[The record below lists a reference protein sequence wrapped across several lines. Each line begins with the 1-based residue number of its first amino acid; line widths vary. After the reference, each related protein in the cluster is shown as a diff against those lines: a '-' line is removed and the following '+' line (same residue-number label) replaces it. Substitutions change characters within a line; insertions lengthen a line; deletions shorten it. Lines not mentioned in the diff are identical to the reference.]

1 MKVKVS
7 VEARARSHLILVVR
21 DVNDAHK
28 NVLVFLQPVRL
39 EEPDHQ
45 LGNERDCNEGQQHGN
60 SAEWE
65 QLSSKWPSVLQRG
78 LVNLEIKSSNNLW
91 APNVAK

>member
-45 LGNERDCNEGQQHGN
+45 LGDERDCDERQQHGN
-60 SAEWE
+60 GTEGK
-65 QLSSKWPSVLQRG
+65 QLSSKWPSVLQCC
-78 LVNLEIKSSNNLW
+78 LINLERNPDEI
-91 APNVAK
+91 